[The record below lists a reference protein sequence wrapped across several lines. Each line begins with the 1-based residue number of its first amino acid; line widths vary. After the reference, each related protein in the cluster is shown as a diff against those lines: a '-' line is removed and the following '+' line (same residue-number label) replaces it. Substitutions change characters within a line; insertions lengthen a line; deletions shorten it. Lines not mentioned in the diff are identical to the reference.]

1 MKAVIF
7 KTVILIGFVAILSSC
22 LWDEDETE
30 LSADPNFVSLKFGRN
45 DSIPGLS
52 GASFSLQY
60 DSVKINAAFKKD
72 SIIVNLDSLP
82 YNTRIDSVFPTFS
95 FRSTSAAFLTLR
107 DSAGSGLDTL
117 YLTGK
122 DTVDFT
128 RVISVTNIPQNGK
141 TELARTYYIKVNVH
155 KVEPEYYHWRR
166 INSAVFQHS
175 GSNQWVVRFNGKFFF
190 YVSSGPR
197 VYLYTSVDG
206 KTWSTESL
214 AGFTSHPVLRNIRV
228 FNNKLFYI
236 HEDGTFFSS
245 ADGVNWVIQA
255 TGLVGY
261 KPVNLLFELDNMLWS
276 TVRNAGDNARYFAQ
290 MNNSGVWSIS
300 SKTPDNFP
308 VTDFAALS
316 FKSRTKKPRAVVLGG
331 YSETE
336 LLRTVWSVE
345 KNVFNEYKWVNFSLE
360 NTSLANLS
368 GASIIHYDDKLLLY
382 GGMDANDL
390 VNSTPFMQSKDEGL
404 SWQAVDDDN
413 NIVVDTLLNITYE
426 ERSYQSVIHLE
437 NTHQIFLFG
446 GRNRTTPAF
455 SDVWVGKLNR
465 LSFLRQ

>member
-1 MKAVIF
+1 MKTVIF
-7 KTVILIGFVAILSSC
+7 KTIILAGLVAILSSC

-30 LSADPNFVSLKFGRN
+30 LSENPNFVSLKFGAN
-45 DSIPGLS
+45 DSIPGLA
-52 GASFSLQY
+52 GASFSLEY
-60 DSVKINAAFKKD
+60 DSLMINSSVIKD

-82 YNTRIDSVFPTFS
+82 YQTRIDSVFPTFS
-95 FRSTSAAFLTLR
+95 FVSTSGAYLTLR
-107 DSAGSGLDTL
+107 DSAGTGLDTL

-141 TELARTYYIKVNVH
+141 AELARTYYIKVNVH
-155 KVEPEYYHWRR
+155 QVEPEYYHWRQ
-166 INSAVFQHS
+166 INSSVFQHS
-175 GSNQWVVRFNGKFFF
+175 GSNQWVVRFKDKFFF

-197 VYLYTSVDG
+197 VYLYTSGDG
-206 KTWSTESL
+206 KNWTSEVLT
-214 AGFTSHPVLRNIRV
+214 GFTAHPVLRNIRE
-228 FNNKLFYI
+228 FNGKLYYV
-236 HEDGTFFSS
+236 HEDGTFYSS
-245 ADGVNWVIQA
+245 SDGLNWVAQS

-261 KPVNLLFELDNMLWS
+261 TPVNLLFELDDLLWS
-276 TVRNAGDNARYFAQ
+276 TVRNSTTNARYFAR
-290 MNNSGVWSIS
+290 MNDAGNWTIAGQ
-300 SKTPDNFP
+300 TPDNFP
-308 VTDFAALS
+308 LTDFAALS

-331 YSETE
+331 FSETE

-360 NTSLANLS
+360 NTSLVNLS

-382 GGMDANDL
+382 GGMDANDK
-390 VNSTPFMQSKDEGL
+390 VIETPFMQSKDEGL

-413 NIVVDTLLNITYE
+413 NIVVDTLLNVTYE
-426 ERSYQSVIHLE
+426 TRSYQSVIHLE
-437 NTHQIFLFG
+437 NTHEIYLFG